1 MLSSLS
7 CYLREYT
14 LDAIIREVESW
25 TGQGGSCFER
35 LAKSAQLRPPG
46 RPISPPPDKSVL
58 DSRLPIA

>member
-1 MLSSLS
+1 M
-7 CYLREYT
+7 REYT